1 MVKSALMLVVALM
14 VSLLSRVEAE
24 AATSS
29 RAGAS
34 QQRTDACGSQPL
46 KADGSRW
53 VCTFSDGFNDE
64 ELNRHKWVPQTHGFS
79 TGTSEVH
86 ACYVDDPANIAER
99 KGKLKLTVR
108 KLAHAVPCAS
118 DPSRSPS
125 RYAAGSVSTYHL
137 FSQRYG
143 RFQARIKVTATR
155 RPGLQETFWLWPDD
169 RSDSTTSWPA
179 NGEIDV
185 VETYSRYPDLG
196 IPYLHYTENDNGGP
210 IPFVN
215 TAWTCLS
222 ERGVYNTWT
231 VEWSPSRIKIMVNG
245 RNCLVNNN
253 RDPAFDKPYI
263 VAFTQALGTTGNVY
277 NGTAPMPATM
287 YIDYVR
293 VWK

>member
-1 MVKSALMLVVALM
+1 VKNWSIVVAVVM
-14 VSLLSRVEAE
+14 VSVLSAIDAEAE
-24 AATSS
+24 MAPRIGTAHP
-29 RAGAS
+29 RAGA
-34 QQRTDACGSQPL
+34 CGDQPL
-46 KADGSRW
+46 KADGTPW
-53 VCTFSDGFNDE
+53 VCTFADGFNDGK
-64 ELNRHKWVPQTHGFS
+64 LNRNKWVPQTTSFS
-79 TGTSEVH
+79 TGTSDVH
-86 ACYVDDPANIAER
+86 ACYVDDPTNVAER
-99 KGKLKLTVR
+99 NGKLKLTVR
-108 KLAHAVPCAS
+108 KLARAVPCAS
-118 DPSRSPS
+118 DPSLSPS
-125 RYAAGSVSTYHL
+125 RYTAGSVSTYHV

-143 RFQARIKVTATR
+143 RFQARIRVTATR

-169 RSDSTTSWPA
+169 RVDSTTAWPA

-185 VETYSRYPDLG
+185 VETYSRYAHLG

-215 TAWTCLS
+215 TAWMCLS

-231 VEWSPSRIKIMVNG
+231 VEWLPSRIKIMVNG

-287 YIDYVR
+287 NIDYLR